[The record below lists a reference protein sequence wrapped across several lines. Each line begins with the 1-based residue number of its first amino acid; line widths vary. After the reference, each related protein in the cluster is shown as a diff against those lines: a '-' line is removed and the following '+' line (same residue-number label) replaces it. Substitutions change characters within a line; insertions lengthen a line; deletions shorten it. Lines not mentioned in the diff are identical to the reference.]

1 MLRCP
6 EPSCKAALGPELIQN
21 VSLRTNKKAE
31 YDEYKHYLLR
41 TYVEHNMKKI
51 RWCPAPDCNYCGN
64 FAEENH
70 RPLFCD
76 TVKKWILKNKDDSQ
90 NAQWI
95 MVNTKPC
102 PECNRSI
109 EKNQGCNHM
118 TCTAPCF
125 VEFCWY
131 CLGPYRKGC
140 RGNSFSYVNG
150 KATDKS
156 AWRGFTNVK
165 RANCNSF
172 LSAVMSDDPLVVQ
185 TKFTYFKTKLT
196 SLKKVT
202 GNYFNKLVSA
212 LEGGLSEISSKNQKR
227 KGL

>member
-1 MLRCP
+1 MSSYDV
-6 EPSCKAALGPELIQN
+6 SCLC
-21 VSLRTNKKAE
+21 S
-31 YDEYKHYLLR
+31 HS
-41 TYVEHNMKKI
+41 
-51 RWCPAPDCNYCGN
+51 YCGN

-156 AWRGFTNVK
+156 GGVRLRERENEGKERF
-165 RANCNSF
+165 RERC
-172 LSAVMSDDPLVVQ
+172 
-185 TKFTYFKTKLT
+185 
-196 SLKKVT
+196 SL
-202 GNYFNKLVSA
+202 L
-212 LEGGLSEISSKNQKR
+212 
-227 KGL
+227 